1 MFSLDLIIYPGFNPL
16 SIISFANIFSYSVC
30 YICILSMVFF
40 LFFLIGCN
48 LFNFA
53 FIYLFFDLGDRSK
66 IVLLQSFMSKYVLP
80 IFSSNFLALGLT
92 FRSLIHFEFIFAY
105 GVRKCSNL
113 IVLHGAVPFFQ
124 HHLLKRLFPIL
135 YSFLLCHR
143 LINH

>member
-1 MFSLDLIIYPGFNPL
+1 
-16 SIISFANIFSYSVC
+16 
-30 YICILSMVFF
+30 MVFF
-40 LFFLIGCN
+40 FFLIGSN

-80 IFSSNFLALGLT
+80 IFSSNFMALGLA
-92 FRSLIHFEFIFAY
+92 FRSLIYFEFIFAY

-113 IVLHGAVPFFQ
+113 IVLHVAVPFFQ